1 MNSQSKPV
9 GATHYETDG
18 TDGTVWK
25 NEKGLWMFWR
35 EGWGWCQYVGKASH
49 AFLNKLTEI
58 GA

>member
-1 MNSQSKPV
+1 MSKP
-9 GATHYETDG
+9 THKPYGSTHCESDG
-18 TDGTVWK
+18 TYWK
-25 NEKGLWMFWR
+25 NDKGLWMFWR

>member
-18 TDGTVWK
+18 TVWK
-25 NEKGLWMFWR
+25 NENGLWMFWR
-35 EGWGWCQYVGKASH
+35 VGWGWCRYVGKASH